1 MAKRRKGAAPR
12 AKEPTA
18 LHVATRTPTA
28 PADVYNTCIA
38 SWEIVKGDTAHFPTP
53 FPPAIVMDAGFTTL
67 QTALQDNE
75 SGGTVKT
82 AALRKASNSV
92 RHNHHLLG
100 KYVESVVATMPH
112 DAGVALIATVLM
124 FVSTTGKH
132 QPKAELTVKMGSI
145 SGLVL
150 LLARAVPGAVSYG
163 WEFSLDQ
170 VTWSPGG
177 TTAQAHTTI
186 SGLTPGKV
194 YYFRFHA
201 FLRDNT
207 TTNPSQVVNCPV
219 H

>member
-1 MAKRRKGAAPR
+1 MAKRRQGAAPR
-12 AKEPTA
+12 AKKPTA

-38 SWEIVKGDTAHFPTP
+38 SWDIVKGDTAHFPTP
-53 FPPAIVMDAGFTTL
+53 FPPAIVMDAGFTAL
-67 QTALQDNE
+67 QTAIQNDE
-75 SGGTVKT
+75 SGGPVET
-82 AALRKASNSV
+82 AALHKATGTV
-92 RHNHHLLG
+92 RLNHHLLG
-100 KYVESVVATMPH
+100 KYVESVVANMPR
-112 DAGVALIATVLM
+112 DAGVALIAAVLM

-132 QPKAELTVKMGSI
+132 QPKAELTAKMSSI

-150 LLARAVPGAVSYG
+150 LNARAVPGAVSYG
-163 WEFSLDQ
+163 WELSLDQ
-170 VTWSPGG
+170 VTWSSGG
-177 TTAQAHTTI
+177 TTAQSHTTI